1 MASVNPQPWGQRLF
15 EHYITVFDRTEERY
29 PLIPDC
35 YHTVTHEKDIA
46 AAFDLCGRVREVQPY
61 GHGLINNTY
70 LLTTD
75 TNRQVI
81 LQRVNRRVF
90 PRPDLISENLQYL
103 ANHVMRK
110 MARTAAG
117 VNELKFPEILR
128 THDGKDFFLDA
139 AGDYWR
145 AMSFIENT
153 CTFEKITSLTQA
165 EEVGYVLG
173 RFHTLFQDLDPARL
187 HETLPGFHNA
197 THYLTQ
203 FMQASHQ
210 GAPEKDEWRYCFSFI
225 ESRQA
230 LVPVLESA
238 KRDGRLSLRA
248 IHGDTKLNNFLFDKN
263 SARAI
268 SLIDLDTV
276 QPGLIHFDIGDCLRS
291 CANTAGESPIDIG
304 TVYFDLDICRALLAR
319 YLAET
324 QGFLTRNDYRYLYD
338 SVRLIPFELGIRFL
352 TDHLE
357 GNRYFRIDWPGQNL
371 HRAMVQFRLTES
383 IERSEKWIRSII
395 DGLTLGH

>member
-1 MASVNPQPWGQRLF
+1 MTL
-15 EHYITVFDRTEERY
+15 
-29 PLIPDC
+29 
-35 YHTVTHEKDIA
+35 EKNIA
-46 AAFDLCGRVREVQPY
+46 LAFDLGGSIREMQPY
-61 GHGLINNTY
+61 GQGLINNTY

-81 LQRVNRRVF
+81 LQRVNRHVF
-90 PRPDLISENLQYL
+90 PRPDQISENFQCLV
-103 ANHVMRK
+103 NHVNKK

-117 VNELKFPEILR
+117 VNMLKFPEILKTLDR
-128 THDGKDFFLDA
+128 KDFFIDDE
-139 AGDYWR
+139 GEYWR

-153 CTFEKITSLTQA
+153 CTLEKITSLTQA
-165 EEVGYVLG
+165 EDVGRVLG
-173 RFHTLFQDLDPARL
+173 RFHSLLQDLDPAQL
-187 HETLPGFHNA
+187 HVTLPGFHDSA
-197 THYLTQ
+197 KYLAR
-203 FMQASHQ
+203 FMQASRRSVP
-210 GAPEKDEWRYCFSFI
+210 GEVEWRYCFTFI
-225 ESRQA
+225 ESRNE

-263 SARAI
+263 SSRAI

-291 CANTAGESPIDIG
+291 CANTAGESPTEIG
-304 TVYFDLDICRALLAR
+304 AVYFDLDICRALLGQ

-324 QGFLTRNDYRYLYD
+324 QSFLTGNDYRYLYD
-338 SVRLIPFELGIRFL
+338 SVHLIPFVLGMRFL

-357 GNRYFRIDWPGQNL
+357 GNHYFKTDWAGQNL

-383 IERSEKWIRSII
+383 IERSEKLIRSII
-395 DGLTLGH
+395 DGLTPGL